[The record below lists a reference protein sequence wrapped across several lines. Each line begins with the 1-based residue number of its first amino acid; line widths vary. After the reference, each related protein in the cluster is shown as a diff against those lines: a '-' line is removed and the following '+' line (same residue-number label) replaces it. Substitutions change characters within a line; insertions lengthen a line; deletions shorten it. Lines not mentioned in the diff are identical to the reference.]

1 MDPEEEDAENTSIR
15 VLFYLYTLSIFV
27 CCQFIEPIDL
37 ARKVNPHIRIV
48 LRVAAGQKT
57 KLRARD
63 SPISNERYW
72 SKIGHFSRYQP
83 LFEILAI
90 FGRIRGILENFT
102 KY

>member
-1 MDPEEEDAENTSIR
+1 MDPEEEDAENTSIH

-57 KLRARD
+57 KLRAEDTFILFLFITLLVSYQIAR
-63 SPISNERYW
+63 NKHRTR
-72 SKIGHFSRYQP
+72 IGNPS
-83 LFEILAI
+83 IL
-90 FGRIRGILENFT
+90 T
-102 KY
+102 